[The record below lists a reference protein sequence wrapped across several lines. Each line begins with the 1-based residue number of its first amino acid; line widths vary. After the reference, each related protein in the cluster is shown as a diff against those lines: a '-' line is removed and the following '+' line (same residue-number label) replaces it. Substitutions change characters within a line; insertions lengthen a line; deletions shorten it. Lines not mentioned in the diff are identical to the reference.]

1 MQPRLIPSSI
11 VQVKR
16 ASTWK
21 YSHPQAAQ
29 SVVFAQ
35 PGLFRAAAR
44 LPDRAGGMVPAHGAQ
59 HAGVAKRPNSH
70 LRSPSFLVPRHA
82 AARHAR
88 GSSEASS
95 RWSPWSHCSA
105 VVWSGPASA
114 SDSVATCNPPCPPR
128 RLLHRQG
135 PPPLSPPP
143 LPPLMRGA
151 RVEPGRSQGGDG
163 ALSGSECCCRECRSD
178 QVTWAAAGAHRSVR
192 PL

>member
-11 VQVKR
+11 VQVER

-21 YSHPQAAQ
+21 YSNPQAAQ
-29 SVVFAQ
+29 SIVFAQ

-44 LPDRAGGMVPAHGAQ
+44 LPDRAGGMVLAHGAQ

-70 LRSPSFLVPRHA
+70 LRSPVLFGTQ
-82 AARHAR
+82 AR
-88 GSSEASS
+88 GSAARAWLRGGVISMV
-95 RWSPWSHCSA
+95 PVVSA

-114 SDSVATCNPPCPPR
+114 SDSVATCNPPCPLR

-135 PPPLSPPP
+135 PPPHSPPP

-151 RVEPGRSQGGDG
+151 RVEPSRSQGGDG

-178 QVTWAAAGAHRSVR
+178 QVTRAAAGAHRSVR